1 MSSYL
6 VDFPIAGMAGDVN
19 LYWNDVDEPNTV
31 EIEIMVA
38 EAKCRRKG
46 VAYEALTIFMAYAV
60 TELVSNLLHIFIT
73 HPFCCFLEYYSSI
86 VSVKGR

>member
-1 MSSYL
+1 M

-19 LYWNDVDEPNTV
+19 LYWNDIEEPNTV

-46 VAYEALTIFMAYAV
+46 VAYEAL
-60 TELVSNLLHIFIT
+60 NCDGHLLPRGKKALNEPGSERARESH
-73 HPFCCFLEYYSSI
+73 E
-86 VSVKGR
+86 GRKSFN